1 MHYKNTLAD
10 KIKVID
16 DKIKDNEAQSN
27 LDRKVAKMIALPT
40 GKLDKY
46 EYLTGEYLAPKSR
59 PIHQM

>member
-59 PIHQM
+59 PIYQM

>member
-16 DKIKDNEAQSN
+16 DKIKDNEDQCN
-27 LDRKVAKMIALPT
+27 LDGKAAKMIALPT

-46 EYLTGEYLAPKSR
+46 EYLTGKYLAPKSR